1 MAAPMSVKPAE
12 VLAKVLRSYLD
23 NKRFLALLAIGT
35 GGVAT
40 VAATQLA
47 ALRTQSKSDRAA
59 SAAVLKGR
67 ADSHKRSGPKPPAV
81 DRVFLERLLFVLR
94 IAVPSWHSQEAFMLA
109 TQSVVLVSRSL
120 LSLRMARIGG
130 NGLKARP
137 LRRGATQPAKVVAAA
152 VAQRGA
158 HRGWCIARLARARW
172 ARGGARGLSCHAAS
186 ALVALTLSLAPRRRR
201 WCTRAGT
208 SSPCVSPTSSSPA
221 WRRRW

>member
-1 MAAPMSVKPAE
+1 MTVKPAE

-40 VAATQLA
+40 VAASQLA

-67 ADSHKRSGPKPPAV
+67 ADSHKRTGPKPPAV

-137 LRRGATQPAKVVAAA
+137 GGPAQRSAAQRRAVRLASGLASRASRAWLRAGGCASPGPSRCVSTGVSRASRARAGRGA
-152 VAQRGA
+152 
-158 HRGWCIARLARARW
+158 ARV
-172 ARGGARGLSCHAAS
+172 AAS
-186 ALVALTLSLAPRRRR
+186 AALRQR
-201 WCTRAGT
+201 WL
-208 SSPCVSPTSSSPA
+208 P
-221 WRRRW
+221 

>member
-1 MAAPMSVKPAE
+1 MAAPLSVKPAE

-40 VAATQLA
+40 VAASQLA

-67 ADSHKRSGPKPPAV
+67 ADSHKRTGPKPPAV

-137 LRRGATQPAKVVAAA
+137 RGA
-152 VAQRGA
+152 AQRSAALFG
-158 HRGWCIARLARARW
+158 LA
-172 ARGGARGLSCHAAS
+172 
-186 ALVALTLSLAPRRRR
+186 
-201 WCTRAGT
+201 
-208 SSPCVSPTSSSPA
+208 
-221 WRRRW
+221 